1 MLIKKEWVFGVS
13 PVATSLILQEA
24 LWSSESRRQF
34 DVLRV
39 VFIELNPQC
48 PGRED
53 VSFTLPALPD
63 VCLTPG

>member
-1 MLIKKEWVFGVS
+1 MFIKKEWVFGVS
-13 PVATSLILQEA
+13 PVATSLILQEV
-24 LWSSESRRQF
+24 LWLSESRRQF

-39 VFIELNPQC
+39 VFIELNLQH

-63 VCLTPG
+63 VCPAPG